1 MGKQELKRK
10 IFLKEQSLHSALSF
24 IVTISLVVVVHELG
38 HFGMAK
44 FFKVGVEKF
53 SIGFGRV
60 LLRKK
65 IGLTEFS
72 IRLIPLGGF
81 VMFYQN
87 SKLKNINLFE
97 KVSLFKRSLIVLAGP
112 LINFIFAFFLLLF
125 LNQGEQYNIL
135 PKITAIDSQSITAD
149 VGFKIGDIVLSINDK
164 KINSLNDHKKA
175 LIEFANKN
183 LKYLVIRDNKEFI
196 MNIDRNQR
204 LDLKRNQSNSN
215 GLYFFPSGRNS
226 LLISEVSDNSPAYL
240 SNLKKGDQIISVDNN
255 MVYNTDDLLGFIK
268 NKAGEELLIKILRGT
283 DKLSIP
289 IIPRLSD
296 LGGNRN
302 AVIGVKLR
310 PNLINKDDYIYY
322 YKNNGL
328 KIISKSFYD
337 VFNGLEMVYKSFLNI
352 VTGNIDWRM
361 LSGPIS
367 IAEVSSET
375 ISMGVIT
382 YFSFLVF
389 LNINIGFLNLL
400 PIPTLDGGQLFFYAI
415 EGILGKPLSK
425 EKMIISQR
433 LGVILLFLVFTL
445 AVYNDVFNFIFYR

>member
-1 MGKQELKRK
+1 MDKQELKRK
-10 IFLKEQSLHSALSF
+10 ISLKEQSLHSALSF
-24 IVTISLVVVVHELG
+24 ILTISLVVVVHELG

-44 FFKVGVEKF
+44 LFKVGVEKF
-53 SIGFGRV
+53 SIGFGKV

-87 SKLKNINLFE
+87 SKIKNINLFE
-97 KVSLFKRSLIVLAGP
+97 KISLFKRFLIVLAGP
-112 LINFIFAFFLLLF
+112 LINFIFAFFLLLY

-135 PKITAIDSQSITAD
+135 PKITAINSQSITAE
-149 VGFKIGDIVLSINDK
+149 VGFKIGDIVSSINDK

-175 LIEFANKN
+175 LIEFANKD
-183 LKYLVIRDNKEFI
+183 LEYLIVRDNEEFI
-196 MNIDRNQR
+196 MTIDRNQR

-226 LLISEVSDNSPAYL
+226 LLVSQVIDNSPAYL
-240 SNLKKGDQIISVDNN
+240 SNIKKGDQIISVDNN
-255 MVYNTDDLLGFIK
+255 MVYNTTDLLDLIK
-268 NKAGEELLIKILRGT
+268 NKAGVELLISVLRDT
-283 DKLSIP
+283 EQLSIP

-296 LGGNRN
+296 LDGNGN

-310 PNLINKDDYIYY
+310 PNLIDKDDYIYY

-337 VFNGLEMVYKSFLNI
+337 VINGLEMVYKSFLNI

-375 ISMGVIT
+375 ISMGVVT

-415 EGILGKPLSK
+415 EWILGKPISK
-425 EKMIISQR
+425 KNMIISQR

-445 AVYNDVFNFIFYR
+445 AVYNDVFNFIFNR

>member
-1 MGKQELKRK
+1 MGKQGLKRN
-10 IFLKEQSLHSALSF
+10 ISLKEQSLHSALSF

-81 VMFYQN
+81 VMFYQD

-125 LNQGEQYNIL
+125 LNQGEQFNII
-135 PKITAIDSQSITAD
+135 PKITAIDSQSITTD
-149 VGFKIGDIVLSINDK
+149 VGFKIDDIVLSINDK

-175 LIEFANKN
+175 LVEFANKD
-183 LKYLVIRDNKEFI
+183 LKYLIVRDNAEFI
-196 MNIDRNQR
+196 LTIDRNYR
-204 LDLKRNQSNSN
+204 LDLNRNQSNSN
-215 GLYFFPSGRNS
+215 GLYFFPSGSNS
-226 LLISEVSDNSPAYL
+226 LLVSEVTDNSPAYL
-240 SNLKKGDQIISVDNN
+240 ANIKKGDQIISVDNN
-255 MVYNTDDLLGFIK
+255 MVYNTADLLGLIK
-268 NKAGEELLIKILRGT
+268 NKAGEELLIKVLRDT
-283 DKLSIP
+283 EQLSFLIT
-289 IIPRLSD
+289 PRLSD
-296 LGGNRN
+296 LGGSGN

-337 VFNGLEMVYKSFLNI
+337 VINGLEMVYKSFLNI

-375 ISMGVIT
+375 ISMGVVT
-382 YFSFLVF
+382 YLSFLVF

-415 EGILGKPLSK
+415 EWVLGKPINK
-425 EKMIISQR
+425 KNMIISQR

-445 AVYNDVFNFIFYR
+445 AVYNDVFNFIFNR

>member
-175 LIEFANKN
+175 LIEFANKD

-226 LLISEVSDNSPAYL
+226 LLISEVNDNSPAYL

-445 AVYNDVFNFIFYR
+445 AVYNDVFNFLLYR

>member
-1 MGKQELKRK
+1 
-10 IFLKEQSLHSALSF
+10 
-24 IVTISLVVVVHELG
+24 
-38 HFGMAK
+38 
-44 FFKVGVEKF
+44 
-53 SIGFGRV
+53 
-60 LLRKK
+60 
-65 IGLTEFS
+65 
-72 IRLIPLGGF
+72 
-81 VMFYQN
+81 
-87 SKLKNINLFE
+87 
-97 KVSLFKRSLIVLAGP
+97 
-112 LINFIFAFFLLLF
+112 
-125 LNQGEQYNIL
+125 
-135 PKITAIDSQSITAD
+135 
-149 VGFKIGDIVLSINDK
+149 
-164 KINSLNDHKKA
+164 
-175 LIEFANKN
+175 
-183 LKYLVIRDNKEFI
+183 
-196 MNIDRNQR
+196 
-204 LDLKRNQSNSN
+204 
-215 GLYFFPSGRNS
+215 
-226 LLISEVSDNSPAYL
+226 
-240 SNLKKGDQIISVDNN
+240 

-445 AVYNDVFNFIFYR
+445 AVYNDVFNFLLYR